1 MSNDHTHD
9 DHGHDHAGMG
19 EGDAEP
25 GYYPT
30 RLRAIEALFIENG
43 VFTLDDVERA
53 IEETYVRSSADGAR
67 VVARAW
73 VDPDFKARLLNDA
86 ISAVAE
92 LGYEIPDNMPRL
104 TVVENTDT
112 VHNLVVCTL
121 CSCYPR
127 ALLGRPPEWYKSLTY
142 RSQAVV
148 DPRRVMREFGT
159 NVGDDV
165 EVRVQDSSA
174 DMRYLIL
181 PRRPEGSEHMSEEE
195 LANLVTRDSMLGVT
209 HALSPEPSPS
219 L

>member
-1 MSNDHTHD
+1 MSEDHTHD

-43 VFTLDDVERA
+43 VFTLYDVERA

-67 VVARAW
+67 VVAHAW

-86 ISAVAE
+86 MSAVAE

-104 TVVENTDT
+104 TVVENTDE

-142 RSQAVV
+142 RS
-148 DPRRVMREFGT
+148 PR
-159 NVGDDV
+159 
-165 EVRVQDSSA
+165 S
-174 DMRYLIL
+174 
-181 PRRPEGSEHMSEEE
+181 RRPTRGNERVRDGCGWRRGSPG
-195 LANLVTRDSMLGVT
+195 AGQLGGYAIPDFAGAAQREAST
-209 HALSPEPSPS
+209 
-219 L
+219 